1 MSEESFLDNIKINTV
16 EENEKEVLKKIG
28 RYDKELQSKTFQ
40 NIRRHDELIV
50 HIRTNLYGNRKVVQ
64 AQFRTLG
71 CRMKKLGSCWNCN
84 YGVADECLIT
94 PNQYIKAFKREIKK
108 QQGDV
113 LVLESLGSITDPK
126 EFNRNILKIS
136 RTLTTDKNDKVCIGK
151 TTKTYAGKRDLPIPD
166 FILPYILEQL
176 EISKDNKDNMLFLTP
191 NKKLVLHST
200 INNQLKNIAKKVD
213 ITHPIST
220 HTLRHTY
227 GTRCIESGMRAV
239 ALQRLLGHTDINVT
253 LNTYTSVLNKYKEK
267 EMEKL
272 NDYYLSNDIFNK
284 SRELSTINYKLLDD
298 NNDLTR

>member
-1 MSEESFLDNIKINTV
+1 M
-16 EENEKEVLKKIG
+16 LKKI
-28 RYDKELQSKTFQ
+28 
-40 NIRRHDELIV
+40 
-50 HIRTNLYGNRKVVQ
+50 
-64 AQFRTLG
+64 
-71 CRMKKLGSCWNCN
+71 
-84 YGVADECLIT
+84 
-94 PNQYIKAFKREIKK
+94 
-108 QQGDV
+108 
-113 LVLESLGSITDPK
+113 
-126 EFNRNILKIS
+126 
-136 RTLTTDKNDKVCIGK
+136 
-151 TTKTYAGKRDLPIPD
+151 
-166 FILPYILEQL
+166 
-176 EISKDNKDNMLFLTP
+176 
-191 NKKLVLHST
+191 
-200 INNQLKNIAKKVD
+200 D